1 MKRLTAHFPLQRLF
15 QVSFMLQFLFAAGL
29 IAFLLVRGGQ
39 QAVDEVLTEMRQEV
53 LERVYDHL
61 SFHLNEP
68 VQLNRLHAAAWNTG
82 ALNLT
87 DTVSREQY
95 FYNHLRV
102 YPNAAM
108 TFIGL
113 PDGSFYGSRRT
124 RAGDFQVV
132 RNNAATGGDSWYYA
146 VSMQGLAG
154 ERQEIFRKFDPRT
167 RPWYQNASQHG
178 APTFTSVYRHF
189 VFPEPTISA
198 AHPVFDETGKLAGV
212 FGVDYL
218 LSSLG
223 DMLRKIPVGAS
234 GQVFITDSADY
245 LVAASAVGE
254 LFVTKGGRIER
265 IRASEAD
272 NPVLRQAAGGVPQE
286 ASIVSREI
294 VHDQRSYMVDS
305 RAFREHGLDWRIHVV
320 LASDDYLGGLKK
332 AVTRT
337 GVVTIFAILMVFL
350 VAMLTAAWIV
360 RPILRLNA
368 AAGELAEGR
377 LCEVPDTQRS
387 DELGQLARSFNTMA
401 VQITGFVGRLESK
414 VAERT
419 CELAAKTDE
428 EQRARLTLHREL
440 EKAGQEQ
447 RMMLPADIELP
458 QLSVQVVYQ
467 PHSLVSGDF
476 CSYRWRQE
484 GSVLFGYLIDV
495 TGHGAATALRTAA
508 MNVLMHESLLSREPL
523 LTRMFE
529 LNSRVAAY
537 FQDDVLIAACCFEI
551 DLAQQELRYV
561 AAGITEFFADAA
573 AVQGRVMTPGSLLG
587 LSTDPDFLLY
597 QVPIKTGDL
606 FCIYSDGIGD
616 RLNEGRQLP
625 QGGSLPALLSA
636 VTELAA
642 IGVCRD
648 DVTALCIRIGAD

>member
-1 MKRLTAHFPLQRLF
+1 MKRLIARFSLQRLF
-15 QVSFMLQFLFAAGL
+15 LVSFMLQFLLAAGV

-39 QAVDEVLTEMRQEV
+39 QAVDEVLSEMRKEV

-68 VQLNRLHAAAWNTG
+68 VQLNRLHAAAWNNG
-82 ALNLT
+82 ALNLA

-124 RAGDFQVV
+124 RAGDIQVV

-146 VSMQGLAG
+146 VSTQGLAG
-154 ERQEIFRKFDPRT
+154 ERMEVFRKFDPRT
-167 RPWYQNASQHG
+167 RPWYEGAKQFG

-189 VFPEPTISA
+189 IFPEPTVTA
-198 AHPVFDETGKLAGV
+198 AHPVFDEAGRLAGV

-218 LSSLG
+218 LSGLG
-223 DMLRKIPVGAS
+223 DMLRTIQVGAS
-234 GQVFITDSADY
+234 GQVFITDAEGY
-245 LVAASAVGE
+245 LVASSTVRE
-254 LFVTKGGRIER
+254 LFVNKDGRSVR

-272 NPVLRQAAGGVPQE
+272 NPVLRQAARDAPV
-286 ASIVSREI
+286 VSRE
-294 VHDQRSYMVDS
+294 VVQDQRSYMVDS
-305 RAFREHGLDWRIHVV
+305 RAFRENGLDWRIFVV
-320 LASDDYLGGLKK
+320 LASDDYLGGLNK

-337 GVVTIFAILMVFL
+337 GIVAIFASLLAFL
-350 VAMLTAAWIV
+350 AAMLTAAWIV
-360 RPILRLNA
+360 RPILRLNIA
-368 AAGELAEGR
+368 ASELAEGR
-377 LCEVPDTQRS
+377 LHEAPDTQRS

-401 VQITGFVGRLESK
+401 VQITGFVERLESK

-419 CELAAKTDE
+419 QELAAKTDE
-428 EQRARLTLHREL
+428 EQRARLTFHREL

-447 RMMLPADIELP
+447 RMMLPANIELP
-458 QLSVQVVYQ
+458 QLSVQVIYQ
-467 PHSLVSGDF
+467 PHALVSGDF
-476 CSYRWRQE
+476 CSYHWRQE

-523 LTRMFE
+523 LTRMYE
-529 LNSRVAAY
+529 LNRRAEAY

-561 AAGITEFFADAA
+561 AAGITEFFADAV

-587 LSTDPDFLLY
+587 LSKEPDFLLY
-597 QVPIKTGDL
+597 RAPIKAGDL
-606 FCIYSDGIGD
+606 FCIYSDGISD

-625 QGGSLPALLSA
+625 HGGSLPELLSA

-642 IGVCRD
+642 IGVSRD
-648 DVTALCIRIGAD
+648 DVTALCIRIGENS